1 MPRVA
6 VVGWDGLRPDLID
19 ETTTPTLSALRAR
32 AFRFPRARSVYPSET
47 RPNNAT
53 IGTGAQPGAHG
64 ITANHMFA
72 PDVVGHLNTGNPS
85 HLLAIGQ
92 RHGRVVLPLTLGEVL
107 ASGGRRLAVFGSG
120 SPGQTLL
127 QNPHGAGWTVNRAFR
142 IPVEIDALLPPIP
155 AGDADRD
162 TVDRFLQ
169 TALLDVAL
177 ARLDPDVCILWSS
190 EPDGSLHAH
199 GLGSPEVRAALRRN
213 DDRLALLLDRL
224 DLNRTT
230 LLFLSDHG
238 HASVRPGV
246 SVRAELERAGL
257 ANPAQVEVTAA
268 GRGIHLRGAAR
279 ARLPRIAAW
288 LAEQTWCGPIFARDD
303 LPSADFPATVAPASS
318 LWGGAAGR
326 WVPDLFW
333 SPSWGDEPNLHGV
346 PGWST
351 GDAASADR
359 LQSDHGALSPWEMG
373 NVMFAI
379 GAGVSASADSSLPAS
394 PADIAPTI
402 LHLLGCEQPTSMTGR
417 PLREA
422 FGGATSPESARII
435 SRGGWGVLR
444 ERRVGTATYVDVARD

>member
-19 ETTTPTLSALRAR
+19 ARTTPTLSALRAR

-72 PDVVGHLNTGNPS
+72 PDVVGHLNTGDPS
-85 HLLAIGQ
+85 QLLAIGQ
-92 RHGRVVLPLTLGEVL
+92 KYGRVVLPPTLGEVM
-107 ASGGRRLAVFGSG
+107 ASGGKRLAVLGSG

-127 QNPHGAGWTVNRAFR
+127 QNPHGAGWTINRAFR
-142 IPVEIDALLPPIP
+142 APVDLDAVLGTMP
-155 AGDADRD
+155 AADADRD
-162 TVDRFLQ
+162 SVDSFLQ

-177 ARLDPDVCILWSS
+177 PRLDPDVFILWSS
-190 EPDGSLHAH
+190 EPDGSLHTH

-213 DDRLALLLDRL
+213 DDRLARLLDRL
-224 DLNRTT
+224 DLSHTT

-238 HASVRPGV
+238 HATVRPGA
-246 SVRAELERAGL
+246 SVRVELERAGL
-257 ANPAQVEVTAA
+257 ANRAQIEVTAA
-268 GRGIHLRGAAR
+268 GRGIHIRGAAQ
-279 ARLPRIAAW
+279 ARLPRIVTW

-303 LPSADFPATVAPASS
+303 LPATDFPASVASASS
-318 LWGGAAGR
+318 LWGGNAGR

-333 SPSWGDEPNLHGV
+333 SPSWGDESNLYGV

-351 GDAASADR
+351 GDASSADR

-379 GAGVSASADSSLPAS
+379 GAGVFPPADSSLPAS
-394 PADIAPTI
+394 PADVAPTI
-402 LHLLGCEQPTSMTGR
+402 LHLLGCERPTSMTGR
-417 PLREA
+417 PLLEA
-422 FGGATSPESARII
+422 FGGATPPESERIV
-435 SRGGWGVLR
+435 SHGGWGVLR
-444 ERRVGTATYVDVARD
+444 ERRVGAATYVDVARD